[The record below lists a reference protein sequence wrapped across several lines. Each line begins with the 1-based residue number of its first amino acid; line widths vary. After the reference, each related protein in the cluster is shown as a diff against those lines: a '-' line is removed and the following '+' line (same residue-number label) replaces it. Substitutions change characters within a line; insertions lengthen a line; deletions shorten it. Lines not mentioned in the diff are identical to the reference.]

1 MRVNIGPRY
10 KFYFVRHRENIVML
24 AKGGKDTRRRDIR
37 TCKINGRALNT
48 AQRAKMTELT
58 ATEEALGLSLFDAC
72 ADLLTAEDCQL
83 FLQAAL
89 AEDDGDGIY
98 IMRALRLIAES
109 EGMAEIAEKAGFSR
123 SAFYQSLDCTHA
135 NGLSFADVLRTIR
148 ALGFDLIPAPRMA
161 APASGHAV
169 SGCADHREEA

>member
-1 MRVNIGPRY
+1 
-10 KFYFVRHRENIVML
+10 
-24 AKGGKDTRRRDIR
+24 
-37 TCKINGRALNT
+37 
-48 AQRAKMTELT
+48 MTELT
-58 ATEEALGLSLFDAC
+58 ATEEALGLSLFDVR

-109 EGMAEIAEKAGFSR
+109 KGIAEIAEEAGMSR
-123 SAFYQSLDCTHA
+123 SAFYQSLDCAHA
-135 NGLSFADVLRTIR
+135 KGLSFAVVIRTIR

-161 APASGHAV
+161 ALASGHAV
-169 SGCADHREEA
+169 SGCADHGEEA